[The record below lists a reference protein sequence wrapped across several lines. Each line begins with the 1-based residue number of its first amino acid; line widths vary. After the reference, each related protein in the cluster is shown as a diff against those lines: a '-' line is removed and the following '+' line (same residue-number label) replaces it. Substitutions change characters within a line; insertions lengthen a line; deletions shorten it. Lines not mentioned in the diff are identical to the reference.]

1 MDDLL
6 KFDNLCDDLADKK
19 IQIKAHE
26 AEKKRISGEVRGL
39 EEQIITYLESLSK
52 TKHNTARGLFYIK
65 TRSTYATPKD
75 PESREAFFN
84 YLKSREVFDDLIS
97 VNSST
102 LNAFAKQELDIAI
115 ENGDDDFEM
124 PGLGDPHMQQSI
136 VFKKG

>member
-1 MDDLL
+1 MDELV
-6 KFDNLCDDLADKK
+6 KFDSLCDELAEKK
-19 IQIKAHE
+19 DQIKVLE
-26 AEKKRISGEVRGL
+26 AEKKILSGEVRGV

-65 TRSTYATPKD
+65 TRTTYATPKD
-75 PESREAFFN
+75 PESRAAFFN

-102 LNAFAKQELDIAI
+102 LNAFAKQELEVAI
-115 ENGDDDFEM
+115 ENGADDFEI
-124 PGLGDPHMQQSI
+124 PGLGVPSMQQSI